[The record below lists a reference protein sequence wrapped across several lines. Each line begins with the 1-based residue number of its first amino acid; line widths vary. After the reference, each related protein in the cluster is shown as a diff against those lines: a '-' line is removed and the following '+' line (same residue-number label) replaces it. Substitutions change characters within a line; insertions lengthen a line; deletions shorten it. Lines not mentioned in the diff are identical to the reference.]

1 MVRYS
6 NARSFGMIRIRSYA
20 RLVQT
25 LRSSRVVG
33 TWTYH
38 VDMAHMAPGMAPRP
52 GVVAQSFTAPPP
64 RALGPETVGVVRVFR
79 CRLSCLSCAL
89 RSHLGRSHPWTTPR
103 GAAHFP
109 SSTCWRS
116 CLKTMTQSTS
126 ATRSRIL
133 HRRQHRAWLNP

>member
-33 TWTYH
+33 TWTYD

-52 GVVAQSFTAPPP
+52 GVVAPARLPLVVFATS
-64 RALGPETVGVVRVFR
+64 RALQ
-79 CRLSCLSCAL
+79 
-89 RSHLGRSHPWTTPR
+89 
-103 GAAHFP
+103 P
-109 SSTCWRS
+109 SAECTCYAEGQEREV
-116 CLKTMTQSTS
+116 L
-126 ATRSRIL
+126 TR
-133 HRRQHRAWLNP
+133 